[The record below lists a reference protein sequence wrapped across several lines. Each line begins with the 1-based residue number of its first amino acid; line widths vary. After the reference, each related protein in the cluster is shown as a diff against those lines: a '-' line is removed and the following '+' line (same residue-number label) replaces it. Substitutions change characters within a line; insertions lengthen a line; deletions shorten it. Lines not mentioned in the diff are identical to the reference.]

1 MIIKELRA
9 ELKKSILNKEETK
22 KNLIR
27 VIIGEAELEAKK
39 PGKDVNDDNMITSIL
54 KSMLDNAEQM
64 GNQEEMDI
72 IAEFMPRMLTEE
84 EIGNEIDKLIEENSY
99 SSMRDLGNITKS
111 LKTQFGSTYDG
122 KIASSIAKDKLGF
135 DAIKTK

>member
-1 MIIKELRA
+1 MIIDQLKK

-54 KSMLDNAEQM
+54 KSMMDNAEQM
-64 GNQEEMDI
+64 GDQEEIDI
-72 IAEFMPRMLTEE
+72 IKMFMPIMLTEE
-84 EIGNEIDKLIEENSY
+84 QISSEIDKLIEENNF
-99 SSMRDLGNITKS
+99 SSMRDLGNIMSS
-111 LKTQFGSTYDG
+111 LKSQFGSTYDG
-122 KIASSIAKDKLGF
+122 KIASSIAKEKLGF
-135 DAIKTK
+135 NAIKIK